1 MYSCT
6 HEEIQALD
14 NKMIYIALNCP
25 KKKKEEDIEY
35 TFCTLFVIYIKK

>member
-25 KKKKEEDIEY
+25 KKKKRGRY
-35 TFCTLFVIYIKK
+35 